1 MDELDTVR
9 VVQLL
14 TPNRVF
20 DGTESIKRA
29 PRPGDLGTIVYVHRQ
44 DSLPALYTVEAVDPN
59 GRTLWLADFVPEEL
73 SLVAKCP
80 GRPTT

>member
-14 TPNRVF
+14 TPNRAF
-20 DGTESIKRA
+20 DGTEPIKRA
-29 PRPGDLGTIVYVHRQ
+29 PQPGDLGTVVHVHHQ
-44 DSLPALYTVEAVDPN
+44 NSTPVLYTVEAVDSN
-59 GRTLWLADFVPEEL
+59 GYTLWLADFVPEEL

-80 GRPTT
+80 GR

>member
-14 TPNRVF
+14 TPNRAF
-20 DGTESIKRA
+20 DGTEPMRRA
-29 PRPGDLGTIVYVHRQ
+29 PRLGDLGTVVYVHHQ
-44 DSLPALYTVEAVDPN
+44 DSVPALYTVEAVYPN
-59 GRTLWLADFVPEEL
+59 GHTLWVADFVPEEL

-80 GRPTT
+80 GRSTT